1 MSPKFRRTAL
11 LRPLAQDSIR
21 KTSMLVSLAVVMAA
35 SAAIPAMA
43 TEPSATPRAAV
54 SPGNGVPCKTEQPK
68 HKPAPG
74 DNNDNDPCPGGG
86 PKPPPPPVTA
96 CGPAVDSTQPNGN
109 EQYLAAL
116 NQGVPFAGRRDVTN
130 PESTLITSGPAN
142 APGWTNLSLL
152 SGFPVDSPVCDVSVD
167 ANGSD
172 AFYKIITLDGD
183 VYTLHCDGGGQ
194 TLVCPA
200 PAQGQIP
207 QSQWREVTDLPN
219 SP

>member
-1 MSPKFRRTAL
+1 
-11 LRPLAQDSIR
+11 
-21 KTSMLVSLAVVMAA
+21 
-35 SAAIPAMA
+35 
-43 TEPSATPRAAV
+43 
-54 SPGNGVPCKTEQPK
+54 
-68 HKPAPG
+68 
-74 DNNDNDPCPGGG
+74 
-86 PKPPPPPVTA
+86 VTA

-116 NQGVPFAGRRDVTN
+116 HRGVPFAGRRDVTPN
-130 PESTLITSGPAN
+130 PENTLITSGPAN
-142 APGWTNLSLL
+142 APGWTNLSLI

-183 VYTLHCDGGGQ
+183 VYTLHCDGRGQ